1 MFLFYSFQ
9 SCESSYAGVM
19 DFSETAFIAGRTA
32 ITWGD
37 LAVAAAA
44 LALVLLVAAV
54 VLAWR
59 AGKGNQSQTIE
70 AMRRA
75 AEMEVKLAE
84 MSGQLR
90 GLAEHSASTQA
101 HLTQTLD
108 QRLEQ
113 VSQRL
118 GAGLSENSQRTTQS
132 LQQLN
137 ERLAVIDKAQ
147 TNLTQLSSEMLSL
160 KDILSNKQSRG
171 AYGQGRMEAIIRD
184 GLHAT
189 AYSFQTTLTNG
200 TRPDC
205 LIRLPGN
212 DLAIV
217 IDAKF
222 PLEAYNAL
230 KKCASDE
237 DPRPHQQ
244 RFRADVTKHIRDISD
259 KYLIKGETH
268 ETAIMFV
275 PSESIYADLH
285 ENFEDVI
292 QRAHRSHVIITS
304 PNVLMLLV
312 QTMQAVFKDARMREQ
327 AAVIQTEVVRLME
340 DVGRM
345 HDRVLDL
352 QRHFG
357 MAGKDIE
364 KIVTSSE
371 KITRRGAKIEA
382 LELSEPGGDGDSKQ
396 PAAAP
401 RLVAGE

>member
-1 MFLFYSFQ
+1 
-9 SCESSYAGVM
+9 M
-19 DFSETAFIAGRTA
+19 DFSETAILIGQTA
-32 ITWGD
+32 VTWGH
-37 LAVAAAA
+37 LSILGATLV
-44 LALVLLVAAV
+44 LVLLVAAV
-54 VLAWR
+54 VLAGR
-59 AGKGNQSQTIE
+59 AASGGGQQSID

-75 AEMEVKLAE
+75 AELETKLAE

-108 QRLEQ
+108 TRLDQ

-118 GAGLSENSQRTTQS
+118 GAGLNESSQRTTQS
-132 LQQLN
+132 LQKLN
-137 ERLAVIDKAQ
+137 ERLAVIDTAQ
-147 TNLTQLSSEMLSL
+147 TNLTNLSSEMLSL
-160 KDILSNKQSRG
+160 RDILANKQSRG

-184 GLHAT
+184 GLHST
-189 AYSFQTTLTNG
+189 AYSFQTTLSNG

-205 LIRLPGN
+205 LIRLPEN
-212 DLAIV
+212 DICV
-217 IDAKF
+217 VVDAKF
-222 PLEAYNAL
+222 PLEGFNAL
-230 KKCASDE
+230 KQAGPEE
-237 DPRPHQQ
+237 DLKGYQQ
-244 RFRADVTKHIRDISD
+244 RFRADVLKHVKDISE
-259 KYLIKGETH
+259 KYLLKGETH

-285 ENFEDVI
+285 ENFEDII
-292 QRAHRSHVIITS
+292 QRAHRLHVIIAS

-327 AAVIQTEVVRLME
+327 AVVIQTEVVRLMD

-357 MAGKDIE
+357 QAGKDIE
-364 KIVTSSE
+364 KIVISSD
-371 KITRRGAKIEA
+371 KITRRGAKIEQVEFA
-382 LELSEPGGDGDSKQ
+382 ETAQRDDDTSP
-396 PAAAP
+396 P

>member
-1 MFLFYSFQ
+1 
-9 SCESSYAGVM
+9 M
-19 DFSETAFIAGRTA
+19 DFSETAILVGQTA
-32 ITWGD
+32 ITWGH
-37 LAVAAAA
+37 LAVCAVIVA
-44 LALVLLVAAV
+44 LALLIAAV
-54 VLAWR
+54 ILAGR
-59 AGKGNQSQTIE
+59 AASGGGQQSID
-70 AMRRA
+70 AIRRA
-75 AEMEVKLAE
+75 AELETKLAE

-108 QRLEQ
+108 TRLDQ

-118 GAGLSENSQRTTQS
+118 GAGLNESSQRTTRS
-132 LQQLN
+132 LQKLN
-137 ERLAVIDKAQ
+137 ERLAVIDSAQ
-147 TNLTQLSSEMLSL
+147 ANLTNLSSEMLTL
-160 KDILSNKQSRG
+160 RDILANKQSRG
-171 AYGQGRMEAIIRD
+171 AYGQARMEAIIRD

-189 AYSFQTTLTNG
+189 AYSFQTTLSNG

-205 LIRLPGN
+205 LIRLPEN
-212 DLAIV
+212 DISVV

-222 PLEAYNAL
+222 PLEGFNAL
-230 KKCASDE
+230 KQAGPDE
-237 DPRPHQQ
+237 DLKPYQQ
-244 RFRADVTKHIRDISD
+244 RFRADVLKHIKDISE
-259 KYLIKGETH
+259 KYLLKGETH

-285 ENFEDVI
+285 ENFEDII
-292 QRAHRSHVIITS
+292 QRAHRQQVIIAS

-327 AAVIQTEVVRLME
+327 AVVIQTEVVRLME

-357 MAGKDIE
+357 QAGKDIE
-364 KIVTSSE
+364 KIVISSD
-371 KITRRGAKIEA
+371 KITRRGAKIEQVEFTDTA
-382 LELSEPGGDGDSKQ
+382 KSDGDSS
-396 PAAAP
+396 PP

>member
-1 MFLFYSFQ
+1 
-9 SCESSYAGVM
+9 M
-19 DFSETAFIAGRTA
+19 DFSQTA
-32 ITWGD
+32 ILVGQTGVTWGH
-37 LAVAAAA
+37 LALCAVI
-44 LALVLLVAAV
+44 LALVLLAAAV
-54 VLAWR
+54 ILAWR
-59 AGKGNQSQTIE
+59 AASGGGQQSID

-75 AEMEVKLAE
+75 AELETKLAE

-108 QRLEQ
+108 TRLDQ

-118 GAGLSENSQRTTQS
+118 GAGLTESSQRTTQS
-132 LQQLN
+132 LQKLN
-137 ERLAVIDKAQ
+137 ERLAVIDTAQ
-147 TNLTQLSSEMLSL
+147 ANLTNLSSEMLTL
-160 KDILSNKQSRG
+160 RDILANKQSRG
-171 AYGQGRMEAIIRD
+171 AYGQARMEAIIRD

-189 AYSFQTTLTNG
+189 AYSFQTTLSNG

-205 LIRLPGN
+205 LIRLPEN
-212 DLAIV
+212 DISV
-217 IDAKF
+217 VVDAKF
-222 PLEAYNAL
+222 PLEGFNAL
-230 KKCASDE
+230 KQAGPDE
-237 DPRPHQQ
+237 DLKPYQQ
-244 RFRADVTKHIRDISD
+244 RFRADVLKHIKDISE

-285 ENFEDVI
+285 ENFEDII
-292 QRAHRSHVIITS
+292 QRAHRQHVIIAS

-327 AAVIQTEVVRLME
+327 AVVIQTEVVRLME

-357 MAGKDIE
+357 QAGKDIE
-364 KIVTSSE
+364 KIVISSD
-371 KITRRGAKIEA
+371 KITRRGAKIEQVEFPDKA
-382 LELSEPGGDGDSKQ
+382 QRDGDNS
-396 PAAAP
+396 PP
-401 RLVAGE
+401 RLVVGE

>member
-1 MFLFYSFQ
+1 
-9 SCESSYAGVM
+9 M
-19 DFSETAFIAGRTA
+19 DLTTTVIELGQTP
-32 ITWGD
+32 ITVWH
-37 LAVAAAA
+37 LAVAATVI
-44 LALVLLVAAV
+44 VLLLLIAAV

-59 AGKGNQSQTIE
+59 AASSGSGQTIE
-70 AMRRA
+70 AIRRA
-75 AEMEVKLAE
+75 AELETKLAE

-90 GLAEHSASTQA
+90 GLAEHSASSQA

-108 QRLEQ
+108 TRLDQ

-118 GAGLSENSQRTTQS
+118 GAGLTETSQRTTQS

-137 ERLAVIDKAQ
+137 ERLAVIDTAQ
-147 TNLTQLSSEMLSL
+147 TKLTSLSTEMLTL
-160 KDILSNKQSRG
+160 RDILANKQSRG

-189 AYSFQTTLTNG
+189 AYSFQTTLSNG

-205 LIRLPGN
+205 LIRLPEN
-212 DLAIV
+212 EMAIV
-217 IDAKF
+217 VDAKF
-222 PLEAYNAL
+222 PLEGFNAL
-230 KKCASDE
+230 KQTTPEE
-237 DPRPHQQ
+237 DLKPYQQ
-244 RFRADVTKHIRDISD
+244 RFRTDVLKHIKDIAE
-259 KYLIKGETH
+259 KYLIKGETS

-285 ENFEDVI
+285 ENFEDII
-292 QRAHRSHVIITS
+292 QRAHRQHVIIAS

-327 AAVIQTEVVRLME
+327 AVVIQTEVVRLME

-357 MAGKDIE
+357 MAGRDIE
-364 KIVTSSE
+364 KIVVSSE
-371 KITRRGAKIEA
+371 KITRRGAKIEQVEFA
-382 LELSEPGGDGDSKQ
+382 DQIAKSDPPS
-396 PAAAP
+396 P

>member
-1 MFLFYSFQ
+1 
-9 SCESSYAGVM
+9 M
-19 DFSETAFIAGRTA
+19 DFSETAILIGQTA
-32 ITWGD
+32 VTWGH
-37 LAVAAAA
+37 LSVLGATLV
-44 LALVLLVAAV
+44 LVLLVAAV

-59 AGKGNQSQTIE
+59 AASGGGQQSID

-75 AEMEVKLAE
+75 AELETKLAE

-101 HLTQTLD
+101 HLAQTLD
-108 QRLEQ
+108 TRLDQ

-118 GAGLSENSQRTTQS
+118 GAGLNESSQRTTQS
-132 LQQLN
+132 LQKLN
-137 ERLAVIDKAQ
+137 ERLAVIDTAQ
-147 TNLTQLSSEMLSL
+147 TNLTNLSSEMLSL
-160 KDILSNKQSRG
+160 RDILANKQSRG

-184 GLHAT
+184 GLHST
-189 AYSFQTTLTNG
+189 AYSFQTTLSNG

-205 LIRLPGN
+205 LIRLPEN
-212 DLAIV
+212 DICV
-217 IDAKF
+217 VVDAKF
-222 PLEAYNAL
+222 PLEGFNAL
-230 KKCASDE
+230 KQAGPEE
-237 DPRPHQQ
+237 DLKSYQQ
-244 RFRADVTKHIRDISD
+244 RFRADVLKHIKDISE
-259 KYLIKGETH
+259 KYLLKGETH

-285 ENFEDVI
+285 ENFEDII
-292 QRAHRSHVIITS
+292 QRAHRLHVIIAS

-327 AAVIQTEVVRLME
+327 AVVIQTEVVRLMD

-357 MAGKDIE
+357 QAGKDIE
-364 KIVTSSE
+364 KIVISSD
-371 KITRRGAKIEA
+371 KITRRGAKIEQVEFTETA
-382 LELSEPGGDGDSKQ
+382 QRDDDASP
-396 PAAAP
+396 P

>member
-1 MFLFYSFQ
+1 
-9 SCESSYAGVM
+9 M
-19 DFSETAFIAGRTA
+19 DFSETAILIGQTA
-32 ITWGD
+32 VTWGH
-37 LAVAAAA
+37 LTMLGAA

-59 AGKGNQSQTIE
+59 AASGGGQQSID

-75 AEMEVKLAE
+75 AELETKLAE

-108 QRLEQ
+108 TRLDQ

-118 GAGLSENSQRTTQS
+118 GAGLNESSQRTTQS
-132 LQQLN
+132 LQKLN
-137 ERLAVIDKAQ
+137 ERLAVIDTAQ
-147 TNLTQLSSEMLSL
+147 TNLTNLSSEMLSL
-160 KDILSNKQSRG
+160 RDILANKQSRG

-184 GLHAT
+184 GLHST
-189 AYSFQTTLTNG
+189 AYSFQTTLSNG

-205 LIRLPGN
+205 LIRLPEN
-212 DLAIV
+212 DICV
-217 IDAKF
+217 VVDAKF
-222 PLEAYNAL
+222 PLEGFNAL
-230 KKCASDE
+230 KQAGPEE
-237 DPRPHQQ
+237 DLKSYQQ
-244 RFRADVTKHIRDISD
+244 RFRADVLKHIKDISE
-259 KYLIKGETH
+259 KYLLKGETH

-285 ENFEDVI
+285 ENFEDLI
-292 QRAHRSHVIITS
+292 QRAHRLHVIIAS

-327 AAVIQTEVVRLME
+327 AVVIQTEVVRLMD

-357 MAGKDIE
+357 QAGKDIE
-364 KIVTSSE
+364 KIVISSD
-371 KITRRGAKIEA
+371 KITRRGAKIEQVEFA
-382 LELSEPGGDGDSKQ
+382 DAEQRDGDAS
-396 PAAAP
+396 PP

>member
-1 MFLFYSFQ
+1 
-9 SCESSYAGVM
+9 M
-19 DFSETAFIAGRTA
+19 DFSETAILIGQTA
-32 ITWGD
+32 VTWGH
-37 LAVAAAA
+37 LSVLGATLV
-44 LALVLLVAAV
+44 LVLLVAAV

-59 AGKGNQSQTIE
+59 AASGGGQQSID

-75 AEMEVKLAE
+75 AELETKLAE

-101 HLTQTLD
+101 HLAQTLD
-108 QRLEQ
+108 TRLDQ

-118 GAGLSENSQRTTQS
+118 GAGLNESSQRTTQS
-132 LQQLN
+132 LQKLN
-137 ERLAVIDKAQ
+137 ERLAVIDTAQ
-147 TNLTQLSSEMLSL
+147 TNLTNLSSEMLSL
-160 KDILSNKQSRG
+160 RDILANKQSRG

-184 GLHAT
+184 GLHST
-189 AYSFQTTLTNG
+189 AYSFQTTLSNG

-205 LIRLPGN
+205 LIRLPEN
-212 DLAIV
+212 DICV
-217 IDAKF
+217 VVDAKF
-222 PLEAYNAL
+222 PLEGFNAL
-230 KKCASDE
+230 KQAGPEE
-237 DPRPHQQ
+237 DLKSYQQ
-244 RFRADVTKHIRDISD
+244 RFRADVLKHIKDISE
-259 KYLIKGETH
+259 KYLLKGETH

-285 ENFEDVI
+285 ENFEDLI
-292 QRAHRSHVIITS
+292 QRAHRLHVIIAS

-327 AAVIQTEVVRLME
+327 AVVIQTEVVRLMD

-357 MAGKDIE
+357 QAGKDIE
-364 KIVTSSE
+364 KIVISSD
-371 KITRRGAKIEA
+371 KITRRGAKIEQVEFA
-382 LELSEPGGDGDSKQ
+382 DTAQRDDDASP
-396 PAAAP
+396 P

>member
-1 MFLFYSFQ
+1 
-9 SCESSYAGVM
+9 M
-19 DFSETAFIAGRTA
+19 DLSQTAFVAGEFA
-32 ITWGD
+32 VTWFQ
-37 LAVAAAA
+37 LAVTTAV
-44 LALVLLVAAV
+44 LALVLLLAAV
-54 VLAWR
+54 LLAWR
-59 AGKGNQSQTIE
+59 AGSGNQAQTVE

-75 AEMEVKLAE
+75 AELEIRLLEV
-84 MSGQLR
+84 SGQLR
-90 GLAEHSASTQA
+90 GLVEHSASSQA

-108 QRLEQ
+108 KRLEQ

-118 GAGLSENSQRTTQS
+118 GAGLTENSQRTS
-132 LQQLN
+132 HHLQQLN
-137 ERLAVIDKAQ
+137 ERLAVIDTAQ
-147 TNLTQLSSEMLSL
+147 TNLTKLSGEMVSL
-160 KDILSNKQSRG
+160 KDILSNKQARG

-184 GLHAT
+184 GLHAS
-189 AYSFQTTLTNG
+189 AYSFQSTLSNG
-200 TRPDC
+200 NRPDC
-205 LIRLPGN
+205 LIRLPEN
-212 DLAIV
+212 EMSVV

-222 PLEAYNAL
+222 PLEAYNAM
-230 KKCASDE
+230 KKCGPDE
-237 DPRPHQQ
+237 DPRPHEQ
-244 RFRADVTKHIRDISD
+244 RFRADVSRHVKDIAE

-285 ENFEDVI
+285 ETFEDVI

-312 QTMQAVFKDARMREQ
+312 QTMQAVFKDSRMREQ
-327 AAVIQTEVVRLME
+327 AVVIQTEVVRLME
-340 DVGRM
+340 DVSRM

-357 MAGKDIE
+357 LAGKDIE

-371 KITRRGAKIEA
+371 KITRRGTRIEQ
-382 LELSEPGGDGDSKQ
+382 LEFAEPDGAGKSE

>member
-1 MFLFYSFQ
+1 
-9 SCESSYAGVM
+9 M
-19 DFSETAFIAGRTA
+19 DFSETAILVGQTA
-32 ITWGD
+32 ITWGH
-37 LAVAAAA
+37 LTVAAAA
-44 LALVLLVAAV
+44 FALLLLATTV

-59 AGKGNQSQTIE
+59 AASGGGQQSID

-75 AEMEVKLAE
+75 AELETKLAE

-101 HLTQTLD
+101 HMTQTLD
-108 QRLEQ
+108 TRLDQ

-118 GAGLSENSQRTTQS
+118 GAGLTESSQRTTQS
-132 LQQLN
+132 LQKLN
-137 ERLAVIDKAQ
+137 ERLAVIDTAQ
-147 TNLTQLSSEMLSL
+147 ANLTNLSSEMLSL
-160 KDILSNKQSRG
+160 RDILANKQSRG

-184 GLHAT
+184 GLHST
-189 AYSFQTTLTNG
+189 AYSFQTTLSNG

-205 LIRLPGN
+205 LIRLPEN
-212 DLAIV
+212 DISV
-217 IDAKF
+217 VVDAKF
-222 PLEAYNAL
+222 PLEGFNAL
-230 KKCASDE
+230 KQAGPEE
-237 DPRPHQQ
+237 DLKPYQQ
-244 RFRADVTKHIRDISD
+244 RFRVDVLKHIKDISE
-259 KYLIKGETH
+259 KYLLKGETH

-285 ENFEDVI
+285 ENFEDMI
-292 QRAHRSHVIITS
+292 QRAHRLHVIIAS

-327 AAVIQTEVVRLME
+327 AVVIQTEVVRLMD

-357 MAGKDIE
+357 QTGKDIE
-364 KIVTSSE
+364 KIVISSD
-371 KITRRGAKIEA
+371 KITRRGTKIGQVEFTDTA
-382 LELSEPGGDGDSKQ
+382 QRNDDEDTSS
-396 PAAAP
+396 P

>member
-1 MFLFYSFQ
+1 MFLFHSIPGG
-9 SCESSYAGVM
+9 ESRYAVRM
-19 DFSETAFIAGRTA
+19 DFSETAFVFGQTQVS
-32 ITWGD
+32 WGD
-37 LAVAAAA
+37 VALIAAA
-44 LALVLLVAAV
+44 LALVLLLTAV
-54 VLAWR
+54 ILAWR
-59 AGKGNQSQTIE
+59 AGSGSQTQTIE

-75 AEMEVKLAE
+75 AELETKLAE

-137 ERLAVIDKAQ
+137 ERLAVIDTAQ
-147 TNLTQLSSEMLSL
+147 ANLTQLSSEMLSL
-160 KDILSNKQSRG
+160 KDILSNKQARG
-171 AYGQGRMEAIIRD
+171 AYGQGRMEAIVRD
-184 GLHAT
+184 GLHAS
-189 AYSFQTTLTNG
+189 AYSFQTTLSNG

-212 DLAIV
+212 ELAVV

-230 KKCASDE
+230 KKCGHDE
-237 DPRPHQQ
+237 ELRPHQQ
-244 RFRADVTKHIRDISD
+244 RFRADVAKHIRDIAD

-292 QRAHRSHVIITS
+292 QRAHRSRVIISS

-327 AAVIQTEVVRLME
+327 AVIIQSEVVRLME
-340 DVGRM
+340 DVSRM

-371 KITRRGAKIEA
+371 KISRRGAKIEA
-382 LELSEPGGDGDSKQ
+382 LELAEPGDADSKQ

-401 RLVAGE
+401 RLVAGQ

>member
-1 MFLFYSFQ
+1 
-9 SCESSYAGVM
+9 M
-19 DFSETAFIAGRTA
+19 DFSQTVFMLGATPV
-32 ITWGD
+32 TW
-37 LAVAAAA
+37 LQLSVAAVV
-44 LALVLLVAAV
+44 LGFLLLVAAV
-54 VLAWR
+54 WLAWR
-59 AGKGNQSQTIE
+59 AGKGNSAQTIE

-75 AEMEVKLAE
+75 AELENKLAE

-118 GAGLSENSQRTTQS
+118 GAGLSENSQRTSQH

-137 ERLAVIDKAQ
+137 ERLAVIDTAQ
-147 TNLTQLSSEMLSL
+147 ANLTNLSSEMLSL
-160 KDILSNKQSRG
+160 KDILSNKQARG

-184 GLHAT
+184 GLHAS
-189 AYSFQTTLTNG
+189 AYSFQTTLSNG

-205 LIRLPGN
+205 LIRLPEN
-212 DLAIV
+212 EMSIV

-230 KKCASDE
+230 KKCGGD
-237 DPRPHQQ
+237 DDLKPHQQ
-244 RFRADVTKHIRDISD
+244 RFRGDVTKHIRDISE

-292 QRAHRSHVIITS
+292 QRAHRAHVIITS

-327 AAVIQTEVVRLME
+327 AVVIQTEVVRLME

-371 KITRRGAKIEA
+371 KISRRGAKIEQ
-382 LELSEPGGDGDSKQ
+382 LEFADGDGASSKKE

-401 RLVAGE
+401 RLVAGR

>member
-1 MFLFYSFQ
+1 
-9 SCESSYAGVM
+9 M
-19 DFSETAFIAGRTA
+19 DFSETAILIGQTTV
-32 ITWGD
+32 TWGH
-37 LAVAAAA
+37 LAATAATLA
-44 LALVLLVAAV
+44 LALLVVAV
-54 VLAWR
+54 ILAWR
-59 AGKGNQSQTIE
+59 AASGGGQQSID

-75 AEMEVKLAE
+75 AELETKLAE

-108 QRLEQ
+108 TRLDQ

-118 GAGLSENSQRTTQS
+118 GAGLNENSQRTSQS
-132 LQQLN
+132 LQKLN
-137 ERLAVIDKAQ
+137 ERLAVIDTAQ
-147 TNLTQLSSEMLSL
+147 TNLTKLSSEMLSL
-160 KDILSNKQSRG
+160 RDILANKQSRG

-189 AYSFQTTLTNG
+189 AYSFQTTLSNG

-205 LIRLPGN
+205 LIRLPEN
-212 DLAIV
+212 DICV
-217 IDAKF
+217 VVDAKF
-222 PLEAYNAL
+222 PLEGFNAL
-230 KKCASDE
+230 KQAGPEENLKGY
-237 DPRPHQQ
+237 QQ
-244 RFRADVTKHIRDISD
+244 RFRADVLKHIKDIAE
-259 KYLIKGETH
+259 KYLLKGETH

-285 ENFEDVI
+285 ENFEDII
-292 QRAHRSHVIITS
+292 QRAHRQHVIIAS

-327 AAVIQTEVVRLME
+327 AVVIQTEVVRLMD

-357 MAGKDIE
+357 QAGKDIE
-364 KIVTSSE
+364 KIVISSD
-371 KITRRGAKIEA
+371 KITRRGAKIEQVEFA
-382 LELSEPGGDGDSKQ
+382 D
-396 PAAAP
+396 PAQRDDDASPP

>member
-1 MFLFYSFQ
+1 MDLSQIIFV
-9 SCESSYAGVM
+9 AG
-19 DFSETAFIAGRTA
+19 STAVTLLHVVVFTA
-32 ITWGD
+32 L
-37 LAVAAAA
+37 LAM
-44 LALVLLVAAV
+44 VLLIVAV

-59 AGKGNQSQTIE
+59 AGSANQSRTIE

-75 AEMEVKLAE
+75 AELETRLSEV
-84 MSGQLR
+84 SGQLR
-90 GLAEHSASTQA
+90 GLVEHSASSQA

-108 QRLEQ
+108 KRLEQ

-118 GAGLSENSQRTTQS
+118 GAGLTENSQRTTHH

-137 ERLAVIDKAQ
+137 ERLAVIDTAQ
-147 TNLTQLSSEMLSL
+147 TNLTKLSSEMVSL
-160 KDILSNKQSRG
+160 KDILSNKQARG

-184 GLHAT
+184 GLHSS
-189 AYSFQTTLTNG
+189 AYSFQTTLSNG
-200 TRPDC
+200 SRPDC
-205 LIRLPGN
+205 LIRLPEN
-212 DLAIV
+212 EMSVV

-230 KKCASDE
+230 KKCGPED
-237 DPRPHQQ
+237 DPRPHEQ
-244 RFRADVTKHIRDISD
+244 RFRADVSRHVKDIAE

-285 ENFEDVI
+285 ETFEDVI

-327 AAVIQTEVVRLME
+327 AVVIQTEVVRLME
-340 DVGRM
+340 DVSRM

-371 KITRRGAKIEA
+371 KITRRGTRIEQLEFAEPDTGGAKKE
-382 LELSEPGGDGDSKQ
+382 

>member
-1 MFLFYSFQ
+1 
-9 SCESSYAGVM
+9 M
-19 DFSETAFIAGRTA
+19 DFSETAILIGQTA
-32 ITWGD
+32 VTWGH
-37 LAVAAAA
+37 LTMLGAA

-59 AGKGNQSQTIE
+59 AASGGGQQSID

-75 AEMEVKLAE
+75 AELETKLAE

-108 QRLEQ
+108 TRLDQ

-118 GAGLSENSQRTTQS
+118 GAGLNESSQRTTQS
-132 LQQLN
+132 LQKLN
-137 ERLAVIDKAQ
+137 ERLAVIDTAQ
-147 TNLTQLSSEMLSL
+147 TNLTNLSSEMLSL
-160 KDILSNKQSRG
+160 RDILANKQSRG

-184 GLHAT
+184 GLHST
-189 AYSFQTTLTNG
+189 AYSFQTTLSNG

-205 LIRLPGN
+205 LIRLPEN
-212 DLAIV
+212 DICV
-217 IDAKF
+217 VVDAKF
-222 PLEAYNAL
+222 PLEGFNAL
-230 KKCASDE
+230 KQAGPEE
-237 DPRPHQQ
+237 DLKSYQQ
-244 RFRADVTKHIRDISD
+244 CFRADVLKHIKDISE
-259 KYLIKGETH
+259 KYLLKGETH

-285 ENFEDVI
+285 ENFEDLI
-292 QRAHRSHVIITS
+292 QRAHRLHVIIAS

-327 AAVIQTEVVRLME
+327 AVVIQTEVVRLMN

-357 MAGKDIE
+357 QAGKDIE
-364 KIVTSSE
+364 KIVISSD
-371 KITRRGAKIEA
+371 KITRRGAKIEQVEFA
-382 LELSEPGGDGDSKQ
+382 DAEQRDGDAS
-396 PAAAP
+396 PP

>member
-1 MFLFYSFQ
+1 
-9 SCESSYAGVM
+9 M
-19 DFSETAFIAGRTA
+19 DFSETAILIGRTA
-32 ITWGD
+32 VTWGH
-37 LAVAAAA
+37 LSILGAA
-44 LALVLLVAAV
+44 LVLVLLVAAV

-59 AGKGNQSQTIE
+59 AASGGGQQSID

-75 AEMEVKLAE
+75 AELETKLAE

-101 HLTQTLD
+101 HLAQTLD
-108 QRLEQ
+108 TRLDQ

-118 GAGLSENSQRTTQS
+118 GAGLNESSQRTTQS
-132 LQQLN
+132 LQKLN
-137 ERLAVIDKAQ
+137 ERLAVIDTAQ
-147 TNLTQLSSEMLSL
+147 TNLTNLSSEMLSL
-160 KDILSNKQSRG
+160 RDILANKQSRG

-184 GLHAT
+184 GLHST
-189 AYSFQTTLTNG
+189 AYSFQTTLSNG

-205 LIRLPGN
+205 LIRLPEN
-212 DLAIV
+212 DICV
-217 IDAKF
+217 VVDAKF
-222 PLEAYNAL
+222 PLEGFNAL
-230 KKCASDE
+230 KQAGPEE
-237 DPRPHQQ
+237 DLKSYQQ
-244 RFRADVTKHIRDISD
+244 RFRADVLKHIKDISE
-259 KYLIKGETH
+259 KYLLKGETH

-285 ENFEDVI
+285 ENFEDII
-292 QRAHRSHVIITS
+292 QRAHRLHVIIAS

-327 AAVIQTEVVRLME
+327 AVVIQTEVVRLMD

-357 MAGKDIE
+357 QAGKDIE
-364 KIVTSSE
+364 KIVISSD
-371 KITRRGAKIEA
+371 KITRRGAKIEQVEFA
-382 LELSEPGGDGDSKQ
+382 DTAQRDDDTSP
-396 PAAAP
+396 P

>member
-1 MFLFYSFQ
+1 
-9 SCESSYAGVM
+9 M
-19 DFSETAFIAGRTA
+19 DFSETAILVGQTA
-32 ITWGD
+32 ITWGH
-37 LAVAAAA
+37 LAVGTTM
-44 LALVLLVAAV
+44 LVVALLVAAV
-54 VLAWR
+54 MLAWR
-59 AGKGNQSQTIE
+59 AARGGGQQSVD

-75 AEMEVKLAE
+75 AELETKLAE

-101 HLTQTLD
+101 HLAQTLD
-108 QRLEQ
+108 TRLDQ

-118 GAGLSENSQRTTQS
+118 GAGLNETSQRTTRS
-132 LQQLN
+132 LQKLN
-137 ERLAVIDKAQ
+137 ERLAVIDSAQ
-147 TNLTQLSSEMLSL
+147 ANLTNLSSEMLTL
-160 KDILSNKQSRG
+160 RDILANKQSRG
-171 AYGQGRMEAIIRD
+171 AYGQARMEAIIRD

-189 AYSFQTTLTNG
+189 AYSFQTTLSNG

-205 LIRLPGN
+205 LIRLPEN
-212 DLAIV
+212 DISVV

-222 PLEAYNAL
+222 PLEGFNAL
-230 KKCASDE
+230 KQA
-237 DPRPHQQ
+237 DPDDDLKPYQQ
-244 RFRADVTKHIRDISD
+244 RFRADVLKHIKDISE
-259 KYLIKGETH
+259 KYLLKGETH

-285 ENFEDVI
+285 ENFEDII
-292 QRAHRSHVIITS
+292 QRAHRQQVIIAS

-327 AAVIQTEVVRLME
+327 AVVIQTEVVRLME

-357 MAGKDIE
+357 QAGKDIE
-364 KIVTSSE
+364 KIVISSD
-371 KITRRGAKIEA
+371 KITRRGAKIEQVEFA
-382 LELSEPGGDGDSKQ
+382 DTAKSDGDSS
-396 PAAAP
+396 PP

>member
-1 MFLFYSFQ
+1 
-9 SCESSYAGVM
+9 M
-19 DFSETAFIAGRTA
+19 DFSETAILVGQTV
-32 ITWGD
+32 ITWGH
-37 LAVAAAA
+37 
-44 LALVLLVAAV
+44 LALGTAMLVVALLVAAV
-54 VLAWR
+54 ILAWR
-59 AGKGNQSQTIE
+59 AASGGGQQSID

-75 AEMEVKLAE
+75 AELETKLAE

-101 HLTQTLD
+101 HLAQTLD
-108 QRLEQ
+108 TRLDQ

-118 GAGLSENSQRTTQS
+118 GAGLNETSQRTTRS
-132 LQQLN
+132 LQKLN
-137 ERLAVIDKAQ
+137 ERLAVIDSAQ
-147 TNLTQLSSEMLSL
+147 ANLTNLSSEMLTL
-160 KDILSNKQSRG
+160 RDILANKQSRG
-171 AYGQGRMEAIIRD
+171 AYGQARMEAIIRD

-189 AYSFQTTLTNG
+189 AYSFQTTLSNG

-205 LIRLPGN
+205 LIRLPEN
-212 DLAIV
+212 DISVV

-222 PLEAYNAL
+222 PLEGFNAL
-230 KKCASDE
+230 KQADPDE
-237 DPRPHQQ
+237 DLKPYQQ
-244 RFRADVTKHIRDISD
+244 RFRADVLKHIKDISE
-259 KYLIKGETH
+259 KYLLKGETH

-285 ENFEDVI
+285 ENFEDII
-292 QRAHRSHVIITS
+292 QRAHRQQVIIAS

-327 AAVIQTEVVRLME
+327 AVVIQTEVVRLME

-357 MAGKDIE
+357 QAGKDIE
-364 KIVTSSE
+364 KIVISSD
-371 KITRRGAKIEA
+371 KITRRGAKIEQVEFA
-382 LELSEPGGDGDSKQ
+382 DTAKSDGDAS
-396 PAAAP
+396 PP

>member
-1 MFLFYSFQ
+1 
-9 SCESSYAGVM
+9 M
-19 DFSETAFIAGRTA
+19 DFSETAILIGQTA
-32 ITWGD
+32 VTWGH
-37 LAVAAAA
+37 LTMLGAA

-59 AGKGNQSQTIE
+59 AASGGGQQSID

-75 AEMEVKLAE
+75 AELETKLAE

-108 QRLEQ
+108 TRLDQ

-118 GAGLSENSQRTTQS
+118 GAGLNESSQRTTQS
-132 LQQLN
+132 LQKLN
-137 ERLAVIDKAQ
+137 ERLAVIDTAQ
-147 TNLTQLSSEMLSL
+147 TNLTNLSSEMLSL
-160 KDILSNKQSRG
+160 RDILANKQSRG

-184 GLHAT
+184 GLHST
-189 AYSFQTTLTNG
+189 AYSFQTTLSNG

-205 LIRLPGN
+205 LIRLPEN
-212 DLAIV
+212 DICV
-217 IDAKF
+217 VVDAKF
-222 PLEAYNAL
+222 PLEGFNAL
-230 KKCASDE
+230 KQAGPEE
-237 DPRPHQQ
+237 DLKSYQQ
-244 RFRADVTKHIRDISD
+244 CFRADVLKHIKDISE
-259 KYLIKGETH
+259 KYLLKGETH

-285 ENFEDVI
+285 ENFEDLI
-292 QRAHRSHVIITS
+292 QRAHRLHVIIAS

-327 AAVIQTEVVRLME
+327 AVVIQTEVVRLMD

-357 MAGKDIE
+357 QAGKDIE
-364 KIVTSSE
+364 KIVISSD
-371 KITRRGAKIEA
+371 KITRRGAKIEQVEFA
-382 LELSEPGGDGDSKQ
+382 DAEQRDGDAS
-396 PAAAP
+396 PP

>member
-1 MFLFYSFQ
+1 
-9 SCESSYAGVM
+9 M
-19 DFSETAFIAGRTA
+19 DFSQTA
-32 ITWGD
+32 ILVGQTAVTWGH
-37 LAVAAAA
+37 LALCAVI
-44 LALVLLVAAV
+44 LALVLLAAAV
-54 VLAWR
+54 ILAWR
-59 AGKGNQSQTIE
+59 AASGGGQQSID

-75 AEMEVKLAE
+75 AELETKLAE

-108 QRLEQ
+108 TRLDQ

-118 GAGLSENSQRTTQS
+118 GAGLTESSQRTTQS
-132 LQQLN
+132 LQKLN
-137 ERLAVIDKAQ
+137 ERLAVIDTAQ
-147 TNLTQLSSEMLSL
+147 ANLTNLSSEMLTL
-160 KDILSNKQSRG
+160 RDILANKQSRG
-171 AYGQGRMEAIIRD
+171 AYGQARMEAIIRD

-189 AYSFQTTLTNG
+189 AYSFQTTLSNG

-205 LIRLPGN
+205 LIRLPEN
-212 DLAIV
+212 DISV
-217 IDAKF
+217 VVDAKF
-222 PLEAYNAL
+222 PLEGFNAL
-230 KKCASDE
+230 KQAGPDE
-237 DPRPHQQ
+237 DLKPYQQ
-244 RFRADVTKHIRDISD
+244 RFRADVLKHIKDISE

-285 ENFEDVI
+285 ENFEDII
-292 QRAHRSHVIITS
+292 QRAHRQHVIIAS

-327 AAVIQTEVVRLME
+327 AVVIQTEVVRLME

-357 MAGKDIE
+357 QAGKDIE
-364 KIVTSSE
+364 KIVISSD
-371 KITRRGAKIEA
+371 KITRRGAKIEQVEFPDKA
-382 LELSEPGGDGDSKQ
+382 QRDGDNS
-396 PAAAP
+396 PP
-401 RLVAGE
+401 RLVVGE

>member
-1 MFLFYSFQ
+1 
-9 SCESSYAGVM
+9 M
-19 DFSETAFIAGRTA
+19 DFSETAILIGQTA
-32 ITWGD
+32 VTWGH
-37 LAVAAAA
+37 LTMLGAA

-59 AGKGNQSQTIE
+59 AASGGGQQSID

-75 AEMEVKLAE
+75 AELETKLAE

-108 QRLEQ
+108 TRLDQ

-118 GAGLSENSQRTTQS
+118 GAGLNESSQRTTQS
-132 LQQLN
+132 LQKLN
-137 ERLAVIDKAQ
+137 ERLAVIDTAQ
-147 TNLTQLSSEMLSL
+147 TNLTNLSSEMLSL
-160 KDILSNKQSRG
+160 RDILANKQSRG

-184 GLHAT
+184 GLHST
-189 AYSFQTTLTNG
+189 AYSFQTTLSNG

-205 LIRLPGN
+205 LIRLPEN
-212 DLAIV
+212 DICV
-217 IDAKF
+217 VVDAKF
-222 PLEAYNAL
+222 PLEGFNAL
-230 KKCASDE
+230 KQAGPEE
-237 DPRPHQQ
+237 DLKAYQQ
-244 RFRADVTKHIRDISD
+244 RFRADVLKHVKDISE
-259 KYLIKGETH
+259 KYLLKGETH

-285 ENFEDVI
+285 ENFEDII
-292 QRAHRSHVIITS
+292 QRAHRQHVIIAS

-327 AAVIQTEVVRLME
+327 AVVIQTEVVRLMD

-357 MAGKDIE
+357 QAGKDIE
-364 KIVTSSE
+364 KIVISSD
-371 KITRRGAKIEA
+371 KITRRGAKIEQVEFA
-382 LELSEPGGDGDSKQ
+382 DTEQHDGDAS
-396 PAAAP
+396 PP

>member
-1 MFLFYSFQ
+1 
-9 SCESSYAGVM
+9 M
-19 DFSETAFIAGRTA
+19 DFSQTA
-32 ITWGD
+32 ILVGQTAVTWGH
-37 LAVAAAA
+37 LTLCAVI
-44 LALVLLVAAV
+44 LALVLLAAAV
-54 VLAWR
+54 ILAWR
-59 AGKGNQSQTIE
+59 AASGGGQQSID

-75 AEMEVKLAE
+75 AELETKLAE

-108 QRLEQ
+108 TRLDQ

-118 GAGLSENSQRTTQS
+118 GAGLTESSQRTTQS
-132 LQQLN
+132 LQKLN
-137 ERLAVIDKAQ
+137 ERLAVIDTAQ
-147 TNLTQLSSEMLSL
+147 ANLTNLSSEMLTL
-160 KDILSNKQSRG
+160 RDILANKQSRG
-171 AYGQGRMEAIIRD
+171 AYGQARMEAIIRD

-189 AYSFQTTLTNG
+189 AYSFQTTLSNG

-205 LIRLPGN
+205 LIRLPEN
-212 DLAIV
+212 DISV
-217 IDAKF
+217 VVDAKF
-222 PLEAYNAL
+222 PLEGFNAL
-230 KKCASDE
+230 KQAGPDE
-237 DPRPHQQ
+237 DLKPYQQ
-244 RFRADVTKHIRDISD
+244 RFRADVLKHIKDISE

-285 ENFEDVI
+285 ENFEDII
-292 QRAHRSHVIITS
+292 QRAHRQHVIIAS

-327 AAVIQTEVVRLME
+327 AVVIQTEVVRLME

-357 MAGKDIE
+357 QAGKDIE
-364 KIVTSSE
+364 KIVISSD
-371 KITRRGAKIEA
+371 KITRRGAKIEQVEFPDKA
-382 LELSEPGGDGDSKQ
+382 QRDGDNS
-396 PAAAP
+396 PP
-401 RLVAGE
+401 RLVVGE

>member
-1 MFLFYSFQ
+1 
-9 SCESSYAGVM
+9 M
-19 DFSETAFIAGRTA
+19 DFSETAILIGETA
-32 ITWGD
+32 VTWGH
-37 LAVAAAA
+37 LTVFAATVA
-44 LALVLLVAAV
+44 LALLVATV

-59 AGKGNQSQTIE
+59 AASGGGQQSID

-75 AEMEVKLAE
+75 AELETKLAE

-108 QRLEQ
+108 TRLDQ

-118 GAGLSENSQRTTQS
+118 GAGLNESSQRTTQS
-132 LQQLN
+132 LQKLN
-137 ERLAVIDKAQ
+137 ERLAVIDTAQ
-147 TNLTQLSSEMLSL
+147 TNLTNLSSEMLSL
-160 KDILSNKQSRG
+160 RDILANKQSRG
-171 AYGQGRMEAIIRD
+171 AYGQARMEAIIRD
-184 GLHAT
+184 GLHST
-189 AYSFQTTLTNG
+189 AYSFQTTLSNG

-205 LIRLPGN
+205 LVRLPEN
-212 DLAIV
+212 DISVV

-222 PLEAYNAL
+222 PLEGFNAL
-230 KKCASDE
+230 KQAGPDE
-237 DPRPHQQ
+237 DPKPLQQ
-244 RFRADVTKHIRDISD
+244 RFRADVLKHIKDISE
-259 KYLIKGETH
+259 KYLLKGETH

-285 ENFEDVI
+285 ENFEDII
-292 QRAHRSHVIITS
+292 QRAHRKHVIIAS

-327 AAVIQTEVVRLME
+327 AVVIQTEVVRLMD

-357 MAGKDIE
+357 QAGKDIE
-364 KIVTSSE
+364 KIVISSD
-371 KITRRGAKIEA
+371 KISRRGAKIEQVEFA
-382 LELSEPGGDGDSKQ
+382 EPAQRDGDAS
-396 PAAAP
+396 PP

>member
-1 MFLFYSFQ
+1 MDLSQIIFV
-9 SCESSYAGVM
+9 AG
-19 DFSETAFIAGRTA
+19 STAVTLLHVVVSTA
-32 ITWGD
+32 L
-37 LAVAAAA
+37 LAM
-44 LALVLLVAAV
+44 VLLIVAV

-59 AGKGNQSQTIE
+59 AGSANQSRTIE

-75 AEMEVKLAE
+75 AELETRLSEV
-84 MSGQLR
+84 SGQLR
-90 GLAEHSASTQA
+90 GLVEHSASSQA

-108 QRLEQ
+108 KRLEQ

-118 GAGLSENSQRTTQS
+118 GAGLTENSQRTTHH

-137 ERLAVIDKAQ
+137 ERLAVIDTAQ
-147 TNLTQLSSEMLSL
+147 TNLTKLSSEMVSL
-160 KDILSNKQSRG
+160 KDILSNKQARG

-184 GLHAT
+184 GLHSS
-189 AYSFQTTLTNG
+189 AYSFQTTLSNG
-200 TRPDC
+200 SRPDC
-205 LIRLPGN
+205 LISLPEN
-212 DLAIV
+212 EMSVV

-230 KKCASDE
+230 KKCGPED
-237 DPRPHQQ
+237 DPRPHEQ
-244 RFRADVTKHIRDISD
+244 RFRADVSRHVKDIAE

-285 ENFEDVI
+285 ETFEDVI

-327 AAVIQTEVVRLME
+327 AVVIQTEVVRLME
-340 DVGRM
+340 DVSRM

-371 KITRRGAKIEA
+371 KITRRGTRIEQLEFAEPDTGGAKKE
-382 LELSEPGGDGDSKQ
+382 

>member
-1 MFLFYSFQ
+1 
-9 SCESSYAGVM
+9 M
-19 DFSETAFIAGRTA
+19 DFSQTA
-32 ITWGD
+32 ILVGQTAVTWGH
-37 LAVAAAA
+37 LALCAVI
-44 LALVLLVAAV
+44 LALVLLAAAV
-54 VLAWR
+54 ILAWR
-59 AGKGNQSQTIE
+59 AASGGGQQSID

-75 AEMEVKLAE
+75 AELETKLAE

-108 QRLEQ
+108 TRLDQ

-118 GAGLSENSQRTTQS
+118 GAGLTESSQRTTQS
-132 LQQLN
+132 LQKLN
-137 ERLAVIDKAQ
+137 ERLAVIDTAQ
-147 TNLTQLSSEMLSL
+147 ANLTNLSSEMLTL
-160 KDILSNKQSRG
+160 RDILANKQSRG
-171 AYGQGRMEAIIRD
+171 AYGQARMEAIIRD

-189 AYSFQTTLTNG
+189 AYSFQTTLSNG

-205 LIRLPGN
+205 LIRLPEN
-212 DLAIV
+212 DISV
-217 IDAKF
+217 VVDAKF
-222 PLEAYNAL
+222 PLEGFNAL
-230 KKCASDE
+230 KQAGSDE
-237 DPRPHQQ
+237 DLKPYQQ
-244 RFRADVTKHIRDISD
+244 RFRADVLKHIKDISE

-285 ENFEDVI
+285 ENFEDII
-292 QRAHRSHVIITS
+292 QRAHRQHVIIAS

-327 AAVIQTEVVRLME
+327 AVVIQTEVVRLME

-357 MAGKDIE
+357 QAGKDIE
-364 KIVTSSE
+364 KIVISSD
-371 KITRRGAKIEA
+371 KITRRGAKIEQVEFPDKA
-382 LELSEPGGDGDSKQ
+382 QRDGDNS
-396 PAAAP
+396 PP
-401 RLVAGE
+401 RLVVGE

>member
-1 MFLFYSFQ
+1 
-9 SCESSYAGVM
+9 M
-19 DFSETAFIAGRTA
+19 DFSETAILIGQM
-32 ITWGD
+32 IVTWGH
-37 LAVAAAA
+37 LAVTAATLA
-44 LALVLLVAAV
+44 LALLVVAV
-54 VLAWR
+54 ILAWR
-59 AGKGNQSQTIE
+59 AASGGGQQSID

-75 AEMEVKLAE
+75 AELETKLAE

-90 GLAEHSASTQA
+90 GLAEHSALTQA

-108 QRLEQ
+108 SRLDQ

-118 GAGLSENSQRTTQS
+118 GAGLNESSQRTSQS
-132 LQQLN
+132 LQKLN
-137 ERLAVIDKAQ
+137 ERLAVIDTAQ
-147 TNLTQLSSEMLSL
+147 TNLTKLSSEMLSL
-160 KDILSNKQSRG
+160 RDILANKQSRG

-189 AYSFQTTLTNG
+189 AYSFQTTLSNG

-205 LIRLPGN
+205 LIRLPEN
-212 DLAIV
+212 DICV
-217 IDAKF
+217 VVDAKF
-222 PLEAYNAL
+222 PLEGFNAL
-230 KKCASDE
+230 KQAGPEENLKSY
-237 DPRPHQQ
+237 QQ
-244 RFRADVTKHIRDISD
+244 RFRADVLKHIKDISE
-259 KYLIKGETH
+259 KYLLKGETH

-285 ENFEDVI
+285 ENFEDII
-292 QRAHRSHVIITS
+292 QRAHRQHVIIAS

-327 AAVIQTEVVRLME
+327 AVVIQTEVVRLMD

-357 MAGKDIE
+357 QAGKDIE
-364 KIVTSSE
+364 KIVISSD
-371 KITRRGAKIEA
+371 KITRRGAKIEQVEFA
-382 LELSEPGGDGDSKQ
+382 D
-396 PAAAP
+396 PAQRDDDASPP

>member
-1 MFLFYSFQ
+1 
-9 SCESSYAGVM
+9 M
-19 DFSETAFIAGRTA
+19 DFSQTAFVFGQTQVSWA
-32 ITWGD
+32 D
-37 LAVAAAA
+37 LALAAAA

-54 VLAWR
+54 ILAWR
-59 AGKGNQSQTIE
+59 AGSGSQAQTIE
-70 AMRRA
+70 AMSRA
-75 AEMEVKLAE
+75 AELETRLAE

-90 GLAEHSASTQA
+90 GLADHSASTQA
-101 HLTQTLD
+101 HLAQTLD

-137 ERLAVIDKAQ
+137 ERLAVIDTAQ
-147 TNLTQLSSEMLSL
+147 ANLTQLSSEMLSL

-184 GLHAT
+184 GLHAS
-189 AYSFQTTLTNG
+189 AYSFQTTLSNG

-212 DLAIV
+212 ELAVV

-230 KKCASDE
+230 KKCTPDE

-244 RFRADVTKHIRDISD
+244 RFRADVTRHIRDIAE

-292 QRAHRSHVIITS
+292 QRAHRSRVIISS

-327 AAVIQTEVVRLME
+327 AVIIQSEVVRLME

-371 KITRRGAKIEA
+371 KISRRGAKIEA
-382 LELSEPGGDGDSKQ
+382 LELAEPGDGDSKQ

>member
-1 MFLFYSFQ
+1 
-9 SCESSYAGVM
+9 M
-19 DFSETAFIAGRTA
+19 DFSETAILIGQTA
-32 ITWGD
+32 VTWGH
-37 LAVAAAA
+37 LTMLGAA

-59 AGKGNQSQTIE
+59 AASGGGQQSID

-75 AEMEVKLAE
+75 AELETKLAE

-108 QRLEQ
+108 TRLDQ

-118 GAGLSENSQRTTQS
+118 GAGLNESSQRTTQS
-132 LQQLN
+132 LQKLN
-137 ERLAVIDKAQ
+137 ERLAVIDTAQ
-147 TNLTQLSSEMLSL
+147 TNLTNLSSEMLSL
-160 KDILSNKQSRG
+160 RDILANKQSRG

-184 GLHAT
+184 GLHST
-189 AYSFQTTLTNG
+189 AYSFQTTLSNG

-205 LIRLPGN
+205 LIRLPEN
-212 DLAIV
+212 DICV
-217 IDAKF
+217 VVDAKF
-222 PLEAYNAL
+222 PLEGFNAL
-230 KKCASDE
+230 KQAGPEE
-237 DPRPHQQ
+237 DLKSYQQ
-244 RFRADVTKHIRDISD
+244 RFRADVLKHIKDISE
-259 KYLIKGETH
+259 KYLLKGETH

-285 ENFEDVI
+285 ENFEDLI
-292 QRAHRSHVIITS
+292 QRAHRLHVIIAS

-327 AAVIQTEVVRLME
+327 AVVIQTEVVQLMD

-357 MAGKDIE
+357 QAGKDIE
-364 KIVTSSE
+364 KIVISSD
-371 KITRRGAKIEA
+371 KITRRGAKIEQVEFA
-382 LELSEPGGDGDSKQ
+382 DAEQRDGDAS
-396 PAAAP
+396 PP

>member
-1 MFLFYSFQ
+1 M
-9 SCESSYAGVM
+9 E
-19 DFSETAFIAGRTA
+19 FSDTA
-32 ITWGD
+32 IQFGQTPITYWH
-37 LAVAAAA
+37 LAITAIVFAM
-44 LALVLLVAAV
+44 LMLIAAV

-59 AGKGNQSQTIE
+59 AANGGTAQTID

-75 AEMEVKLAE
+75 AELETKLAE

-90 GLAEHSASTQA
+90 GLAEHSASSQA

-108 QRLEQ
+108 TRLDQ

-118 GAGLSENSQRTTQS
+118 GAGLNETSQRTTQS

-137 ERLAVIDKAQ
+137 ERLAVIDTAQ
-147 TNLTQLSSEMLSL
+147 TKLTNLSAEMLTL
-160 KDILSNKQSRG
+160 RDILANKQSRG

-189 AYSFQTTLTNG
+189 AYSFQTTLSNG

-205 LIRLPGN
+205 LIRLPEN
-212 DLAIV
+212 EMSIV

-222 PLEAYNAL
+222 PLEGFNAL
-230 KKCASDE
+230 KQAAPEE
-237 DPRPHQQ
+237 DLKPYQQ
-244 RFRADVTKHIRDISD
+244 RFRADVLKHIKDIAE
-259 KYLIKGETH
+259 KYLIKGETS

-285 ENFEDVI
+285 ENFEDII
-292 QRAHRSHVIITS
+292 QRAHRQHVIIAS

-327 AAVIQTEVVRLME
+327 AVVIQTEVVRLME

-364 KIVTSSE
+364 KIVVSSE
-371 KITRRGAKIEA
+371 KITRRGTKIEQVEFTDQA
-382 LELSEPGGDGDSKQ
+382 TKSDPPS
-396 PAAAP
+396 P